1 MNQVVSGRRRLTRG
15 AVLALGLPSLL
26 LGAAACSSKPVPY
39 QRPTSAASSPA
50 SSAPN
55 ASSSTSSTPASSTP
69 AAAPSVVPTGS
80 QSPLAAASGQLTGT
94 QLQTVLLP
102 QSYFPAGYTV
112 SASSAVSSGGKVET
126 APAAHPFATM
136 TCAYFLEHLGNTG
149 FGESAIASDS
159 FVGPGSTQGFDQ
171 VVYQFPVTSQAPAFL
186 SGARSLASRCKSF
199 TASDDGTTGTFA
211 MTAAAAPAVA
221 GHPSL
226 DIEEIGTLNGGKVT
240 LDTLFTASGTDVF
253 AVAALGL
260 GGAPPSAPA
269 RSSLNYAL
277 MKRQAAAAVLG

>member
-1 MNQVVSGRRRLTRG
+1 MKEVVSGRRRITRG
-15 AVLALGLPSLL
+15 TVLALSLPSLL
-26 LGAAACSSKPVPY
+26 LGAAACSSSSVPY
-39 QRPTSAASSPA
+39 QRPTAAASPA
-50 SSAPN
+50 GAGASAS
-55 ASSSTSSTPASSTP
+55 AS
-69 AAAPSVVPTGS
+69 AAPSAVPTGS

-112 SASSAVSSGGKVET
+112 SASSTVSSGGKVET
-126 APAAHPFATM
+126 ATAAHPFATM
-136 TCAYFLEHLGNTG
+136 TCAYFLEHLGDTG

-159 FVGPGSTQGFDQ
+159 FAGPGSTQGFDQ

-186 SGARSLASRCKSF
+186 SGARSLAGRCKSF
-199 TASDDGTTGTFA
+199 TASDGGTTGTFT
-211 MTAAAAPAVA
+211 MKAAGAPSVA

-226 DIEEIGTLNGGKVT
+226 DIEETGTISGAKVT
-240 LDTLFTASGTDVF
+240 LDTLFTASGTDVV

-260 GGAPPSAPA
+260 GGLPPSAPA